1 MPSFERLSPQ
11 DTSFLYFESPVS
23 HMHVGSVAIF
33 EDPGLTAEELNAH
46 IDQRL
51 DLVPRFR
58 KKLMW
63 VPYGQGRPV
72 WVDDPHFDV
81 RFHVRHTGLPRPG
94 GESELLTLMG
104 RLMSTPLDRKRP
116 LWELWMVDLPGE
128 RKAVIQKT
136 HHCLIDG
143 VSGVDL
149 ATVLLDLDKHAS
161 PVESERW
168 TPAPAPSKGELLR
181 ATLLERIVK
190 PAEIV
195 RTVRAATRAPR
206 KVVER
211 ATAVAKGLASFGG
224 AALEIAPRTSLNQA
238 IGPHRRFQVVRTRLD
253 DLKVVKK
260 RFGCTVN
267 DVVLALVAAGLRH
280 ILVERGEK
288 VDGLVMRAAV
298 PVSVRDE
305 SERMTYG
312 NRVAVMFAPL
322 PVGEPDLAKRLA
334 TIHDGM
340 AHVKQSGEAVGAD
353 ALIQLSDYAP
363 PTIMA
368 LAARAI
374 ERQWVMNL
382 VVTNVPGPQFPL
394 YLRGG
399 QMLEAFPFVPLVG
412 TTTLGV
418 AVLSYNGQ
426 INFGLSGDWDA
437 VPDLARFAEGI
448 ERGLADL
455 LALAAATAAPAPQV
469 VSIEG
474 ARARTP
480 RRRRA
485 ASSAR
490 GAASASVAAPPAA
503 DRPRRARR

>member
-1 MPSFERLSPQ
+1 MPKFERLSPQ

-33 EDPGLTAEELNAH
+33 EDRGLTAEEINTH
-46 IDQRL
+46 IEQRL

-94 GESELLTLMG
+94 GERELLTLMG

-116 LWELWMVDLPGE
+116 LWELWMVDLPND

-149 ATVLLDLDKHAS
+149 ATVLLDVDKDALPGEPMRFS
-161 PVESERW
+161 PEQG
-168 TPAPAPSKGELLR
+168 PSKAELLR
-181 ATLLERIVK
+181 ASIVERWTK

-195 RTVRAATRAPR
+195 RSVRAATRTPR
-206 KVVER
+206 KVMEQVG
-211 ATAVAKGLASFGG
+211 AVAKGLASFGG
-224 AALEIAPRTSLNQA
+224 AALEVAPRTSLNQP
-238 IGPHRRFQVVRTRLD
+238 IGPHRRFEVVRTRLT
-253 DLKVVKK
+253 DLKTIKN
-260 RFGCTVN
+260 RFDCTVN
-267 DVVLALVAAGLRH
+267 DVVLALVTAGLRH
-280 ILVERGEK
+280 ILESRGDD
-288 VDGLVMRAAV
+288 VTGLVMRAAV
-298 PVSVRDE
+298 PVSVRDP

-312 NRVAVMFAPL
+312 NRVAVMFAHL
-322 PVGEPDLAKRLA
+322 PVGEADPAKRLRS
-334 TIHDGM
+334 IHEGM
-340 AHVKQSGEAVGAD
+340 AHVKQSGEAVGAN
-353 ALIQLSDYAP
+353 ALIQLSDFAP

-394 YLRGG
+394 YFRGG
-399 QMLEAFPFVPLVG
+399 EMLEAFPFVPLVG

-437 VPDLARFAEGI
+437 VPDLATFAEGI
-448 ERGLADL
+448 QQGLTAL
-455 LALAAATAAPAPQV
+455 LELAARPSHEPHQV
-469 VSIEG
+469 IALDT
-474 ARARTP
+474 ARAAGPRRRTRRTARATQTPAEP
-480 RRRRA
+480 RRRR
-485 ASSAR
+485 
-490 GAASASVAAPPAA
+490 V
-503 DRPRRARR
+503 DRDAVG